1 MDMVHLSIRA
11 KQLLEEGVIEN
22 IFDLLREDLKGELLR
37 TSPEEKDKR
46 ENLYFMLKALEKLEM
61 KFTWVCTKSDF
72 DEFNKQQNDSNRRV

>member
-1 MDMVHLSIRA
+1 MVHLSIRA

>member
-1 MDMVHLSIRA
+1 MVHLSIRA
-11 KQLLEEGVIEN
+11 KQLLEEGVIDN